1 MSVLTV
7 YFCGT
12 GSHRFDDTNPNFWNG
27 ELVSTLAANDQGK
40 EYAHWIAVDGPGS
53 GDQQADELF
62 VESGGYYNW
71 NQTLFGKGWEEN
83 VQHALQIIKGQANWQ
98 RKELSE
104 EEYQR
109 LKAAGVPIPASTST
123 ASWFWRTYN
132 YGDRKITPQ
141 MLQEQIIKQFR
152 KDGIVPSQV
161 NLVGWSRGGIS
172 CHMLANAMLAD
183 DALKK
188 LPVNIFAIDPVPGVI
203 NFERHR
209 VQLGENV
216 KQYVGFY
223 SRDERSK
230 GFSCVIPTT
239 HASTRCHVYPMPG
252 RHATLVGN
260 ASADGAGSGKE
271 LAEPGL
277 IVRHLAEV
285 CLTRWG
291 VKLNKMLNLSD
302 DHLQNYHQAVGR
314 DDEKYQAMR
323 KHSYVK
329 FTESKND
336 ERYVS
341 LGDKGAAFSSI
352 QGEAFQPESA
362 LAAPVKWGPAAYKDI
377 R

>member
-12 GSHRFDDTNPNFWNG
+12 GSHRFDDANPNFWNG

-40 EYAHWIAVDGPGS
+40 EFAHWIAVDGPGS
-53 GDQQADELF
+53 GNLQADELF
-62 VESGGYYNW
+62 VEPGSYYNW
-71 NQTLFGKGWEEN
+71 NQTLFGKSWEEN
-83 VQHALQIIKGQANWQ
+83 VQHALQIIKGQSNWQ

-104 EEYQR
+104 DEYQR
-109 LKAAGVPIPASTST
+109 LKAAGVPIPDSTAT
-123 ASWFWRTYN
+123 ASWFWRTYS
-132 YGDRKITPQ
+132 YGTRKITPQ

-152 KDGIVPSQV
+152 KDGIIPTHV
-161 NLVGWSRGGIS
+161 NLVGWSRGGVS

-183 DALKK
+183 EALKE
-188 LPVNIFAIDPVPGVI
+188 LPVNIFAIDPVPGVG
-203 NFERHR
+203 NFDRHR

-216 KQYVGFY
+216 KQYVGFF

-230 GFSCVIPTT
+230 GFSCVIPKT

-260 ASADGAGSGKE
+260 AAADGAAGGKE

-277 IVRHLAEV
+277 IVRHFVEV

-302 DHLQNYHQAVGR
+302 GDLQNYHKVLEQ
-314 DDEKYQAMR
+314 DDGKYQAMR
-323 KHSYVK
+323 KHSYTLV
-329 FTESKND
+329 TESEKN
-336 ERYVS
+336 ERYVN
-341 LGDKGAAFSSI
+341 LGDKGTAFSSV
-352 QGEAFQPESA
+352 QGAAFQPDTA
-362 LAAPVKWGPAAYKDI
+362 LASPLEWSVTAYQEI